1 MANSGHKCGAHFRL
15 ERGIEHAILELECRK
30 HVGEV
35 HVTHANKAVFG
46 ATKGSQ
52 KARYKQFQVIFGAG
66 PNQYEAV
73 CLRELFR

>member
-66 PNQYEAV
+66 LNQYEAV
-73 CLRELFR
+73 